1 MFPHHNHSR
10 LGVSKS
16 LIYPPPEKFDILQSE
31 SKSSQDHEG
40 SCERLYKLEGS
51 RDRAYYHGE
60 KVSNGEQTSQQSS
73 SKDTAETFFGKFKST
88 ISSSKGSTAF
98 QRFKEAK
105 FVDLEKKGYD
115 IVKDELHGS
124 PKKRK
129 HLQNEPFTTPQVERS
144 TRTKIVVLP
153 SKRFPLGEKW
163 EALKSKVRGHP
174 VFKRI
179 GVVTDPVVTK
189 SQKIAEDVRE
199 RWETSDNHIVHK
211 IQDFN
216 ETIFQETD
224 VATTI
229 KEIQSRDLTFS
240 LPEFVTE
247 VQEAI
252 KPVLKAYIKGD
263 VETLKKFCTNEV
275 IEQCKAEHSAYQSH
289 GIFFDNKQNCVLYC
303 FRLKLIWVNPY
314 YHKNYLDVYCFESWG
329 GSLIPTYALG
339 QHVCY
344 CSAIYIKFKL
354 THGAYLFLYESGI
367 TKYKCYSE
375 ELINVCSTINL
386 DLCFTINFRDSN
398 A

>member
-16 LIYPPPEKFDILQSE
+16 LIYPPPKKFDILQSE

-40 SCERLYKLEGS
+40 SRERLYKLEGS

-88 ISSSKGSTAF
+88 ISSLKGSTAF

-105 FVDLEKKGYD
+105 FVDLAKKGYD

-129 HLQNEPFTTPQVERS
+129 HLQNEPSTTPQVERS
-144 TRTKIVVLP
+144 TRTEVVVLP
-153 SKRFPLGEKW
+153 SQWSPLGEKW
-163 EALKSKVRGHP
+163 GALKSKVRGHP
-174 VFKRI
+174 VFKRL

-189 SQKIAEDVRE
+189 SQKIAEDVQE
-199 RWETSDNHIVHK
+199 RWETSDNPIVHK
-211 IQDFN
+211 IQ
-216 ETIFQETD
+216 E
-224 VATTI
+224 
-229 KEIQSRDLTFS
+229 TFS

-247 VQEAI
+247 
-252 KPVLKAYIKGD
+252 GD

-275 IEQCKAEHSAYQSH
+275 IEWCKAKHNAYQSH
-289 GIFFDNKQNCVLYC
+289 GIFLIISDYYISSVSLFNSSLLVFQNCVLYC

-339 QHVCY
+339 QQVCY
-344 CSAIYIKFKL
+344 CSAICIKFNL
-354 THGAYLFLYESGI
+354 THEASIMLSRNINRQLIDLSETYEIPILKFIKILSCFF
-367 TKYKCYSE
+367 TKQ
-375 ELINVCSTINL
+375 
-386 DLCFTINFRDSN
+386 DRNFY
-398 A
+398 